1 MLGSMKFFAAVIV
14 TAAAGLFAVGCQ
26 SPNSGSGDA
35 SAKQDMHSGD
45 AMAMPADAAG
55 GQAVTCDTCKVTW
68 VKSPVTNSKGRVTA
82 YTTTKS
88 HECPEC
94 RGSVENFFAT
104 GNLRHDCATCGKDAL
119 QVCEAHT
126 SSK

>member
-1 MLGSMKFFAAVIV
+1 MFGSTRFFAAAIV
-14 TAAAGLFAVGCQ
+14 AAAAGMFAVGCQ
-26 SPNSGSGDA
+26 SPGNGGPSTQP
-35 SAKQDMHSGD
+35 SAD
-45 AMAMPADAAG
+45 AMEMPADAAG